1 VPAADRLSR
10 RISCRSDDQ
19 GHEANAVPFLRVR
32 LRPAAEKPIARKR
45 AANTA
50 LPRPSAPEAEPS
62 GFRAK
67 APELRQLLL
76 AWWELHGRHAIP
88 WKRRLDGKP
97 PADGEPL
104 DPYGVVVA
112 EVMLQQTQLQV
123 VLPYWQRWMA
133 AFPRLEALA
142 AAEEHDV
149 LLLWQGLGYYS
160 RARRL
165 QQGARQLLEAG
176 RASAEAPGA
185 VPWPRDLEGWLAL
198 PGIGRSTAGSI
209 LSSAF
214 DLPFAILDGNVKR
227 VLARLI
233 ASPRRPARELQG
245 LWRLSELLLDPRRP
259 RAFNQALM
267 DLGAT
272 LCTPRNPSCG
282 RCPWQG
288 HCAAYAAGDPAAY
301 PVKDAPRELPFQ
313 VIGVGVVRNGA
324 GEVLIDQRLNEGLLG
339 GLWEFPGGKQEPG
352 EAIEATIARELREEL
367 AIEAAVGEEL
377 IVVDHAYSHKKL
389 RFVVHLCT
397 WLSGEPQPLASQQVR
412 WVRPEQLGEFPFPA
426 ANARIIAAL
435 LARLAADAG
444 GDGAHPGET
453 RPAA

>member
-1 VPAADRLSR
+1 MPET
-10 RISCRSDDQ
+10 IRSDGRADGHAEPLALMEQSVPDLRAALLRWWEQHGRQ
-19 GHEANAVPFLRVR
+19 GIPWT
-32 LRPAAEKPIARKR
+32 LRPDGS
-45 AANTA
+45 
-50 LPRPSAPEAEPS
+50 RPDA
-62 GFRAK
+62 
-67 APELRQLLL
+67 
-76 AWWELHGRHAIP
+76 
-88 WKRRLDGKP
+88 
-97 PADGEPL
+97 GESLCPL
-104 DPYGVVVA
+104 GIWVA

-133 AFPRLEALA
+133 ALPTRDALA
-142 AAEEHDV
+142 AADEHDV

-165 QQGARQLLEAG
+165 QQGARMLLDA
-176 RASAEAPGA
+176 APPGA
-185 VPWPRDLEGWLAL
+185 DRWPRTLEGWLAL

-233 ASPRRPARELQG
+233 ACPRPPARELRG
-245 LWRLSELLLDPRRP
+245 LWQLSELLLDPGRP

-272 LCTPRNPSCG
+272 ICTPRNPRCCA
-282 RCPWQG
+282 CPWQG
-288 HCAAYAAGDPAAY
+288 HCAAYAAGDPARF

-313 VIGVGVVRNGA
+313 VIGVGVVRNAA
-324 GEVLIDQRLNEGLLG
+324 GLVLIDQRLKEGLLG

-352 EAIEATIARELREEL
+352 EAIAATIARELREEL
-367 AIEAAVGEEL
+367 AIEVEVGEEL
-377 IVVDHAYSHKKL
+377 IVLDHAYSHKKL

-412 WVRPEQLGEFPFPA
+412 WVRPEQLGDFPFPA
-426 ANARIIAAL
+426 ANGRIIAAL
-435 LARLAADAG
+435 HQWLDADASADSSHAEG
-444 GDGAHPGET
+444 S

>member
-1 VPAADRLSR
+1 V
-10 RISCRSDDQ
+10 
-19 GHEANAVPFLRVR
+19 LR
-32 LRPAAEKPIARKR
+32 E
-45 AANTA
+45 
-50 LPRPSAPEAEPS
+50 
-62 GFRAK
+62 
-67 APELRQLLL
+67 LLL
-76 AWWELHGRHAIP
+76 HWWACEGRHGLP
-88 WKRRLDGKP
+88 WKLSPDGSRS
-97 PADGEPL
+97 ADDEPL
-104 DPYGVVVA
+104 DPYPIWVA

-123 VLPYWQRWMA
+123 VLPYWQRWIA
-133 AFPRLEALA
+133 AFPSLQALA
-142 AAEEHDV
+142 TAEEHDV

-165 QQGARQLLEAG
+165 QQGARQLAV
-176 RASAEAPGA
+176 APGA
-185 VPWPRDLEGWLAL
+185 HPWPRTLEGWLAL

-227 VLARLI
+227 VLARLT
-233 ASPRRPARELQG
+233 ACPRPPERELKG
-245 LWRLSELLLDPRRP
+245 FWRLSEQLLDPRRP

-272 LCTPRNPSCG
+272 VCTPRNPSCG

-352 EAIEATIARELREEL
+352 EAIEATIVRELREEL
-367 AIEAAVGEEL
+367 AIEAVVGEEL
-377 IVVDHAYSHKKL
+377 ITLEHAYSHKKL

-412 WVRPEQLGEFPFPA
+412 WVRPEQLSDFPFPT

-435 LARLAADAG
+435 LERLAADAT
-444 GDGAHPGET
+444 AVSSQPEQS